1 MSGKFR
7 TPGRSRRI
15 GYSYRPAYIANSP
28 ADPGF
33 RKPAPAARARGMA
46 RGRRPPAGE
55 RVIGARPIEH

>member
-7 TPGRSRRI
+7 TPGTSRRI
-15 GYSYRPAYIANSP
+15 GYRARFYSP
-28 ADPGF
+28 ADPGFPF